1 MKEKRE
7 KRLNSEFQKQIY
19 ELLVN
24 KVKNKDPRFTEMF
37 TVTGVDVTNDLEQA
51 KVYISV
57 FSGSAESKKQTFAA
71 IKDSAGFIRKE
82 ISKNMHIRTV
92 PEFVFLED
100 RQAEYGDKIDRILST
115 ITYTTEPDG
124 AEGEDENS

>member
-1 MKEKRE
+1 MKEKRQ

-24 KVKNKDPRFTEMF
+24 KVKNKDPRLTEMF

-57 FSGSAESKKQTFAA
+57 FSGSAEAKKQTFAA

-92 PEFVFLED
+92 PEFIFLED

-124 AEGEDENS
+124 AEGEDENA